1 MIFPTTTP
9 LAIFL
14 ATILVSSE
22 AKNVPRP
29 SIPSWSKDG
38 SVAPLLPPIPRYR
51 HRGGYAAAPPSGEY
65 LEEKKEQQ
73 HVNGDGCGCLEC
85 KCRTGHQSI
94 EVAVIEE

>member
-1 MIFPTTTP
+1 MIFPTTTT
-9 LAIFL
+9 LAVFL
-14 ATILVSSE
+14 GTILVSSE

-29 SIPSWSKDG
+29 NIPSWSKDG
-38 SVAPLLPPIPRYR
+38 SIAPLLPPIPRYR

-65 LEEKKEQQ
+65 LKGKEQ
-73 HVNGDGCGCLEC
+73 HAVDGDGCGCLEC